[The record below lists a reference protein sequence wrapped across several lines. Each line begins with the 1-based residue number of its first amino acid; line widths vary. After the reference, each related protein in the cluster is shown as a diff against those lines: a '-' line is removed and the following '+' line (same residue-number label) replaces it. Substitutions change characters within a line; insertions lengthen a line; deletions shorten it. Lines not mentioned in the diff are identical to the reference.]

1 MQLSLPEALLVLV
14 FRAARVGR
22 RANLTAFCARRR
34 IGIPALEAAF
44 AHLEQCGLLSF
55 ERGHEQLTLAGLAWA
70 AALSKS
76 HHAQQRPLA
85 SCRPLAA

>member
-1 MQLSLPEALLVLV
+1 MQISLPQALLVLV

-22 RANLTAFCARRR
+22 RANLTLLCQRRR
-34 IGIPALEAAF
+34 VGVSALEAAF
-44 AHLEQCGLLSF
+44 DELEQSGLLRF
-55 ERGHEQLTLAGLAWA
+55 TGGLEQLTLEGLAVA

-76 HHAQQRPLA
+76 CREAQRPLA

>member
-1 MQLSLPEALLVLV
+1 MQISLPQALLILV

-22 RANLTAFCARRR
+22 RPNLTLLCRRR
-34 IGIPALEAAF
+34 RVGIAALEAAVEE
-44 AHLEQCGLLSF
+44 LEQAGLLRVSA
-55 ERGHEQLTLAGLAWA
+55 GLEQLTLPGLAVA

-76 HHAQQRPLA
+76 CRDGQRPLA